1 MQLIKSTSIVCL
13 ALLLSACA
21 SRTDGPNKN
30 RAIDLA
36 ALPDDSTTAAQEQ
49 KVIADQGLLLER
61 EVLPS
66 ADRSETEVMRVPISS
81 VDEAPTAL
89 PQSRPSQPKTF
100 PVTVRFAGTKI
111 DSVLQVFARSAGYN
125 LVSNVGNGNRPIN
138 LDIDGLPWI
147 EAYDLVQEIAS
158 LETVFDD
165 KLNLMRVYDQGGFAR
180 VEEEIIRDAIEQADR
195 VERFRRLA
203 TRDPS
208 EPKVIERFMLRH
220 IQPDEAKAE
229 LDQAIEAL
237 YGNDEGSG
245 EFKPSVIADT
255 DPASLIMRG
264 TSRQLDEAAD
274 LLAQIDILPRQVIIE
289 AFFVEVGDD
298 FEQALGARL
307 TGQTSNPGRFALGNA
322 VGNQATGPGGEN
334 NVINGDPPVR
344 PVTAD
349 DLDDFGQRL
358 RGVSTEG
365 EAFNF
370 LPTGGTFG
378 VTLIDNLT
386 SGQLR
391 LELSALQD
399 DSLSRTVSAPKIL
412 TRSGEVGSISR
423 TRTTFYVE
431 ETTVNGGDG
440 PDNVAREVRELSAP
454 LSLEITPTVVGDYIH
469 LNISLENTTFGPVPQ
484 PSPGEL
490 QLPPDTNTVTVET
503 GKLILKTGEIV
514 VVGGVTSQTASDS
527 QSGVPGLSQTPGLG
541 RLFRRDSETNDLNQL
556 LIFIAPRVI

>member
-13 ALLLSACA
+13 ALALSACA
-21 SRTDGPNKN
+21 SRTDGPNEN

-36 ALPDDSTTAAQEQ
+36 ELPKDSTTAVQEQ
-49 KVIADQGLLLER
+49 QVIADKGLLLER

-66 ADRSETEVMRVPISS
+66 ADRSGTEVVRVPISS
-81 VDEAPTAL
+81 VDAAPADL
-89 PQSRPSQPKTF
+89 PKSRPSQPKTF
-100 PVTVRFAGTKI
+100 PVTVRFAGTKV

-147 EAYDLVQEIAS
+147 EAFDLVQEIAN
-158 LETVFDD
+158 LETIFDD
-165 KLNLMRVYDQGGFAR
+165 KLNLMRVYDRGGFAQ
-180 VEEEIIRDAIEQADR
+180 VEEGIIQNALDQADR

-208 EPKVIERFMLRH
+208 EPKVIERFFLRH

-237 YGNDEGSG
+237 YGNDEGSS

-255 DPASLIMRG
+255 DPASLVMRG
-264 TSRQLDEAAD
+264 TKRQLDEAAE
-274 LLAQIDILPRQVIIE
+274 LLSQIDVLPRQVIIE

-307 TGQTSNPGRFALGNA
+307 SGQTSNSGRFELGTGTNNRQSGFA
-322 VGNQATGPGGEN
+322 DGAPAATAADFDPVGQP
-334 NVINGDPPVR
+334 
-344 PVTAD
+344 
-349 DLDDFGQRL
+349 L
-358 RGVSTEG
+358 RGVASDGT
-365 EAFNF
+365 AFDF
-370 LPTGGTFG
+370 LPADGTFG

-399 DSLSRTVSAPKIL
+399 DNLSRTVSAPKIL
-412 TRSGEVGSISR
+412 TRSGEEGSIAR
-423 TRTTFYVE
+423 TRTTFYE
-431 ETTVNGGDG
+431 EVTRTTDDNGDETET
-440 PDNVAREVRELSAP
+440 REVKELSAP
-454 LSLEITPTVVGDYIH
+454 LSLTITPTVVGNYIH
-469 LNISLENTTFGPVPQ
+469 MDVQLENTTFAPVVNTA
-484 PSPGEL
+484 
-490 QLPPDTNTVTVET
+490 LPPDTNTVTVET

-514 VVGGVTSQTASDS
+514 VVGGVTSQSASDG
-527 QSGVPGLSQTPGLG
+527 QSGVPGLSQAPGIG
-541 RLFRRDSETNDLNQL
+541 RLFREDRESNELNQL

>member
-21 SRTDGPNKN
+21 SRTDGPSQN

-36 ALPDDSTTAAQEQ
+36 ELPKDATSAAQERE
-49 KVIADQGLLLER
+49 VIADKGLLLER

-66 ADRSETEVMRVPISS
+66 ADRSKVEVVRVPISS
-81 VDEAPTAL
+81 VDETPSAL
-89 PQSRPSQPKTF
+89 PQSRPSQPRTF

-165 KLNLMRVYDQGGFAR
+165 KLNLMRVYDQGGFAQ
-180 VEEEIIRDAIEQADR
+180 VEEGIIRDAIDQADR

-237 YGNDEGSG
+237 YGNDEGSS

-264 TSRQLDEAAD
+264 TSRQLDEAAG
-274 LLAQIDILPRQVIIE
+274 LLSQIDILPKQVIIE

-307 TGQTSNPGRFALGNA
+307 SGQTSNPGRFGLGTA
-322 VGNQATGPGGEN
+322 VGGRATGDISEGQPG
-334 NVINGDPPVR
+334 
-344 PVTAD
+344 VTT
-349 DLDDFGQRL
+349 DDFDEFGQQI
-358 RGVSTEG
+358 RGFSPEG

-370 LPTGGTFG
+370 LPSAGTFG

-391 LELSALQD
+391 LELAALQED
-399 DSLSRTVSAPKIL
+399 RLSRTVSAPKIL
-412 TRSGEVGSISR
+412 TRSGEEGSIAR
-423 TRTTFYVE
+423 TRTTFYKEDTVVGTGE
-431 ETTVNGGDG
+431 NATTTT
-440 PDNVAREVRELSAP
+440 EVKELAAP
-454 LSLEITPTVVGDYIH
+454 LALTITPTVVGDYIH
-469 LNISLENTTFGPVPQ
+469 MDVSLENTTFGPIPQVPE
-484 PSPGEL
+484 GETP
-490 QLPPDTNTVTVET
+490 LPPETNTVSVET

-514 VVGGVTSQTASDS
+514 VVGGVTSQSASDG
-527 QSGVPGLSQTPGLG
+527 QTGVPGLSKAPGIG
-541 RLFRRDSETNDLNQL
+541 RLFRQDSESNELNQL

>member
-21 SRTDGPNKN
+21 SRTEGPNPD

-36 ALPDDSTTAAQEQ
+36 KLPNDSSSAQQERD
-49 KVIADQGLLLER
+49 VIADNGLLLER
-61 EVLPS
+61 EVLPT
-66 ADRSETEVMRVPISS
+66 ADRAETPVVRVPISS
-81 VDEAPTAL
+81 VDEAPSAL

-100 PVTVRFAGTKI
+100 PVTVRFAGTKV

-165 KLNLMRVYDQGGFAR
+165 KLNLMRVYDQGGFAQ
-180 VEEEIIRDAIEQADR
+180 VEEEIIREAIDQADR

-229 LDQAIEAL
+229 LDQAIESL
-237 YGNDEGSG
+237 YGNDEGSS

-264 TSRQLDEAAD
+264 TKRQLDEAAG

-307 TGQTSNPGRFALGNA
+307 SGDTSNPGRFELG
-322 VGNQATGPGGEN
+322 VDGEN
-334 NVINGDPPVR
+334 
-344 PVTAD
+344 
-349 DLDDFGQRL
+349 
-358 RGVSTEG
+358 SG

-370 LPTGGTFG
+370 LPAGGSFG

-386 SGQLR
+386 SGQLQ
-391 LELSALQD
+391 LELSALQED
-399 DSLSRTVSAPKIL
+399 ALSRTVSAPKIL
-412 TRSGEVGSISR
+412 TRSGEVGTISR

-431 ETTVNGGDG
+431 ESIVPGENGDT
-440 PDNVAREVRELSAP
+440 VAREVRDLEAP

-469 LNISLENTTFGPVPQ
+469 LDVSLENTTFGPVP
-484 PSPGEL
+484 PRDGDEL

-503 GKLILKTGEIV
+503 GKLILRTGEIV

-527 QSGVPGLSQTPGLG
+527 QAGVPGISQTPGIG
-541 RLFRRDSETNDLNQL
+541 RLFRRDAESNELNQL

>member
-13 ALLLSACA
+13 ALALSACA
-21 SRTDGPNKN
+21 SRTDGPNQN
-30 RAIDLA
+30 RALDLA
-36 ALPDDSTTAAQEQ
+36 ELPKDSTSAAQEQ
-49 KVIADQGLLLER
+49 QVIADKGLLLER
-61 EVLPS
+61 DVLPS
-66 ADRSETEVMRVPISS
+66 ADRSEVEVVRVPISS
-81 VDEAPTAL
+81 VDEAPADL

-165 KLNLMRVYDQGGFAR
+165 KLNLMRVYDQGGFAQ
-180 VEEEIIRDAIEQADR
+180 VEEGIIRDAIDQADR

-237 YGNDEGSG
+237 YGNDEGSS

-255 DPASLIMRG
+255 DPASLVMRG
-264 TSRQLDEAAD
+264 TKRQLDEAAG
-274 LLAQIDILPRQVIIE
+274 LLSQIDILPRQVIIE
-289 AFFVEVGDD
+289 AFFVEVGDE

-307 TGQTSNPGRFALGNA
+307 SGQTSNPGRFELGTGNVQNRLSGFDADGNPIALP
-322 VGNQATGPGGEN
+322 Q
-334 NVINGDPPVR
+334 
-344 PVTAD
+344 
-349 DLDDFGQRL
+349 DFDAIGQPL
-358 RGVSTEG
+358 RGVASDGT
-365 EAFNF
+365 AFNF
-370 LPTGGTFG
+370 LPAAGTFG

-391 LELSALQD
+391 LELSALQED
-399 DSLSRTVSAPKIL
+399 NLSRTVSAPKIL
-412 TRSGEVGSISR
+412 TRSGEEGEIAR
-423 TRTTFYVE
+423 TRTTYYEDVTISRDE
-431 ETTVNGGDG
+431 NNNEIETS
-440 PDNVAREVRELSAP
+440 EIKELSAP
-454 LSLEITPTVVGDYIH
+454 LRLTITPTVVGNYIH
-469 LNISLENTTFGPVPQ
+469 MDVSLENTNFTPRVDT
-484 PSPGEL
+484 S
-490 QLPPDTNTVTVET
+490 LPPDRNTVTVDT

-514 VVGGVTSQTASDS
+514 VVGGVTSQSAGDG
-527 QSGVPGLSQTPGLG
+527 QSGVPGLSQAPGIG
-541 RLFRRDSETNDLNQL
+541 RLFREDRESNELNQL

>member
-13 ALLLSACA
+13 ALALSACA
-21 SRTDGPNKN
+21 SRTDGPNEN
-30 RAIDLA
+30 RALDLA
-36 ALPDDSTTAAQEQ
+36 KLPKDSTTAQQERD
-49 KVIADQGLLLER
+49 VISDNGLLLER

-66 ADRSETEVMRVPISS
+66 ADRTEAEVVRVPISS
-81 VDEAPTAL
+81 VDEAPSSL

-100 PVTVRFAGTKI
+100 PVTVRFAGTKV

-165 KLNLMRVYDQGGFAR
+165 KLNLMRVYDQGGFAQ
-180 VEEEIIRDAIEQADR
+180 VEEEIIRDAIDQADR

-237 YGNDEGSG
+237 YGNDEGSN

-264 TSRQLDEAAD
+264 TSRQLDEAAG
-274 LLAQIDILPRQVIIE
+274 LLSQIDILPRQVIIE
-289 AFFVEVGDD
+289 AFFVEVADG

-307 TGQTSNPGRFALGNA
+307 SGDTSNPGRFELGLD
-322 VGNQATGPGGEN
+322 
-334 NVINGDPPVR
+334 GD
-344 PVTAD
+344 AD
-349 DLDDFGQRL
+349 Q
-358 RGVSTEG
+358 

-370 LPTGGTFG
+370 LPAEGSFG

-386 SGQLR
+386 SGRLQ
-391 LELSALQD
+391 LELSALQED
-399 DSLSRTVSAPKIL
+399 ALSRTVSAPKLL
-412 TRSGEVGSISR
+412 TRSGEVGTISQ
-423 TRTTFYVE
+423 TSTKFYVE
-431 ETTVNGGDG
+431 ENIVPGGDNG
-440 PDNVAREVRELSAP
+440 DNTVAREVRELEAP

-469 LNISLENTTFGPVPQ
+469 LDVSLENTTFGPLPARA
-484 PSPGEL
+484 SPEDL

-503 GKLILKTGEIV
+503 GKLILRTGEIV

-527 QSGVPGLSQTPGLG
+527 EAGVPGISKTPGLG
-541 RLFRRDSETNDLNQL
+541 RLFRQDAESSELNQL